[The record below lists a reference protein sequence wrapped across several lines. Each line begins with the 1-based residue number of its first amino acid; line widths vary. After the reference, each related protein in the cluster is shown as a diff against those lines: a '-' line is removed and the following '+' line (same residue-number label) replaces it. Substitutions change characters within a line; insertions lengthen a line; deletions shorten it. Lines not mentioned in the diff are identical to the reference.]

1 MKIAISGKGGVG
13 KTTVCALLCREFAR
27 RGYSVLAVDADPD
40 ANLATALGF
49 PEATAIKPIVEM
61 KELVKERAGEG
72 GGLVK
77 LNPRVDDIPDTYSV
91 THDGIKLMVMGG
103 VKRAGGGCACPANVL
118 LRELLNH
125 ILTESR
131 EVVIAD
137 MEAGIEH
144 LGRATAES
152 VDLLLTVVE
161 PSLLSVQSA
170 ERISRMAGELKIHT
184 IAALINKA
192 GDRKET
198 DSIAAMLKPVEC
210 IGAVPYSGA
219 LRNAWL
225 TAGADSNDPLLEKA
239 VLEIAD
245 AILKSGIRNKNG
257 NHRED

>member
-13 KTTVCALLCREFAR
+13 KTTVCALLCRELAH

-49 PEATAIKPIVEM
+49 PDAGGIRPIVEI
-61 KELVKERAGEG
+61 KELVKERAGAG

-77 LNPRVDDIPDTYSV
+77 LNPRVDDIPDTHSV

-152 VDLLLTVVE
+152 VDVLLIVVE

-170 ERISRMAGELKIHT
+170 ERISRMAGELKIHK
-184 IAALINKA
+184 IAALVNKA
-192 GDRKET
+192 GAREET
-198 DSIAAMLKPVEC
+198 AAIVKMLKPLEC
-210 IGAVPYSGA
+210 IGALPYSDT

-225 TAGADSNDPLLEKA
+225 TAGADGKDPLLEKA
-239 VLEIAD
+239 VSDIAD
-245 AILKSGIRNKNG
+245 SILKSGIKDYNG
-257 NHRED
+257 KH